1 MEKGY
6 FVDVPIDFYII
17 LNQIVLD
24 ILTLAIPFKIDT

>member
-6 FVDVPIDFYII
+6 SVDVRVDFYII
-17 LNQIVLD
+17 LNQILD